1 VLVALLAQ
9 FLISLGLHGHGRAVY
24 LAAAVLAWIAFSRI
38 PAGDMA
44 RTVAAGPGGTPGAER
59 DIPGLSR
66 VPSARALSEGETGLG
81 VIPSGPRRLALLV
94 ASAAGLLGAA
104 IAARLV
110 ATGAPGMAQWIWLGS
125 IGILIVG
132 AAIGD
137 GLRRRPTSSPWSRR
151 GAAEC
156 ALVLAILALAALL
169 ASVRLD
175 AIPPE
180 VHGDEAATGLQV
192 REIIHGERASIF
204 EEGRWHIPL
213 MHLVFR
219 TWTMQTLGDSL
230 VGLRAGS
237 AIQGV
242 LSVLVLYLLVRELF
256 RARVAVLA
264 SFLLAVAQWHI
275 HFSRVGETNVQALL
289 ATLLVLLFVVRGV
302 RTGRILDWLLAGL
315 AVGFCMEIY
324 LAARLAPIVAAL
336 YVARVAW
343 TQPSIVRSLRVGLAA
358 ALVGA
363 GVFLAPMIP
372 VLAGSADNVVGR
384 GPTVLVLTPRNSQHQ
399 LDLLDADSTP
409 EMLLIQAWRTLEAF
423 NIFGETS
430 DQYHHQNA
438 PLLDLWTAALLVVGA
453 VAMLR
458 RITRPQYTLLNAW
471 VWLTLIVGGAL
482 TIDAPFSPR
491 LLVVLPALVIV
502 AAIALESGWA
512 TAERVFARRGRVV
525 FGAITGVVL
534 MLALAANYHD
544 YFDLHIVYHQPAGS
558 STVLSRFVRDVN
570 QGYRV
575 YLIGPTELSLG
586 YDTQRFLIP
595 NADALEVPDGRL
607 AIPLTSP
614 PEGKGAVFV
623 FTSEDAGPQR
633 IVYGDVRAEYPGGRS
648 RTHLRSNGEDLFTS
662 YTVEHAELVAAA
674 EQRAACVAYQGDR
687 TQTDSLT
694 RCIGSGPPGN

>member
-1 VLVALLAQ
+1 
-9 FLISLGLHGHGRAVY
+9 
-24 LAAAVLAWIAFSRI
+24 
-38 PAGDMA
+38 
-44 RTVAAGPGGTPGAER
+44 
-59 DIPGLSR
+59 
-66 VPSARALSEGETGLG
+66 
-81 VIPSGPRRLALLV
+81 
-94 ASAAGLLGAA
+94 
-104 IAARLV
+104 
-110 ATGAPGMAQWIWLGS
+110 
-125 IGILIVG
+125 
-132 AAIGD
+132 
-137 GLRRRPTSSPWSRR
+137 
-151 GAAEC
+151 
-156 ALVLAILALAALL
+156 VLAILALAALL

-192 REIIHGERASIF
+192 REIIGGERASIF

-219 TWTMQTLGDSL
+219 TWTMQALGDSL

-256 RARVAVLA
+256 GARVAVLA

-302 RTGRILDWLLAGL
+302 RTGRNLDWLLAGL

-324 LAARLAPIVAAL
+324 LAARLAPVVAAL
-336 YVARVAW
+336 YVARAVWA
-343 TQPSIVRSLRVGLAA
+343 QPSLVRSLRVGLVA
-358 ALVGA
+358 ALIGA
-363 GVFLAPMIP
+363 GVFVAPMIP
-372 VLAGSADNVVGR
+372 VLSSSPDNVVGR
-384 GPTVLVLTPRNSQHQ
+384 GPTVLVLTPQNRQHQ

-430 DQYHHQNA
+430 DQYHHQNV

-458 RITRPQYTLLNAW
+458 RITRPKYTLLNAW

-491 LLVVLPALVIV
+491 LLVVLPALVIL
-502 AAIALESGWA
+502 AAIALEGGWA
-512 TAERVFARRGRVV
+512 TAERVFARRGRAV
-525 FGAITGVVL
+525 FGAITGGVL

-544 YFDLHIVYHQPAGS
+544 YFNLHIVYHQPAGS
-558 STVLSRFVRDVN
+558 STVLSRFVRDVS

-575 YLIGPTELSLG
+575 YLVGPTELALG

-595 NADALEVPDGRL
+595 NADAMEVPDGRIG
-607 AIPLTSP
+607 IPLTSP
-614 PEGKGAVFV
+614 PERKGAVFV

-633 IVYGDVRAEYPGGRS
+633 IVYGDVRAEYPGGRP
-648 RTHLRSNGEDLFTS
+648 RTHLRSNGEELFTS